1 MNDTVENGIRMRGR
15 GELGKPIGY
24 GELRSQEERGAAETI
39 IHDFEQITS
48 FCRGNGIAQPVIED
62 EQVAFH
68 QGLEEGGVGA
78 IQVGQGELRQEAG
91 GAEIANGVI
100 GAAGRQAEGATEVGF
115 SCASW
120 ASDQQ
125 VEMVVNPMA
134 LGQFEDRAAVEAAS
148 GREIEVFEGGRQ
160 GKARLFHLSV
170 EAAILTPGIF
180 EIHQQS
186 QAFFKSELGILGIGE
201 LLLETFAE
209 SGQAQ
214 LDQFVE

>member
-1 MNDTVENGIRMRGR
+1 MNDTVEDGIRMRGR

-39 IHDFEQITS
+39 IDDFEEITS
-48 FCRGNGIAQPVIED
+48 FCRGNRIAHPIIED

-78 IQVGQGELRQEAG
+78 IQVGLGELRQEAG

-100 GAAGRQAEGATEVGF
+100 GAAGRQAEGATEEGF
-115 SCASW
+115 ACAGW

-125 VEMVVNPMA
+125 VEMMVNPMA
-134 LGQFEDRAAVEAAS
+134 LGQFEDHAAVEAAS
-148 GREIEVFEGGRQ
+148 GREIEIFEGGRQ

-170 EAAILTPGIF
+170 EAAILTPGTF
-180 EIHQQS
+180 EVHQQG
-186 QAFFKSELGILGIGE
+186 QAFLKSKFGILRVTE

-209 SGQAQ
+209 SGQA
-214 LDQFVE
+214 